1 MKSSGIAKNA
11 VLHASQSS
19 SRFFGFVFQA
29 SSFILPQTSSMMFM
43 SSDWAGQSLSTLIFF
58 AWRNFVVEM
67 DVGWKTTRE
76 YYTWISAQ
84 TNVDNTVLFK
94 AYYLPSDDDD
104 YYQFCYVNHNGD
116 VRGASIPFQFSYNP
130 EDEDI
135 LMNIVEKLTEENAVL
150 QGQLSSLEVE
160 NRTQAGKIQNLQDDL
175 LSATEKVERLE
186 KENME
191 LTIHAKN
198 HEGEIDTMNKTI
210 QSLNIE
216 LQMQRSQEE
225 KLLSDFKEM
234 EKTMERIKE
243 DKKHSENLQ
252 IDIKIAEEEKLKLET
267 ELKLYVYAEYEAFY
281 HFSHVCQRY
290 EEKEKTSLA
299 EREELKQ
306 ALERSEAEKHHL
318 QSEDLAKQKVLE
330 NMTCTA
336 NQCKEENVKL
346 KAELE
351 NKTGANIFCSALQFA
366 HIIIAVPSMSLECG
380 RKPENPEETH
390 ANPGRTYK
398 ILAHVVQGYIGGLS
412 TALQNGVD
420 KPLMAVGLAYRR
432 KMNEFNKVLDL
443 ERSLVQK
450 DEDLRSAEE
459 TMAGL
464 SKQVDF
470 LERCALHSSCSGCER
485 RSAGKQSSDV
495 TALLSGCPALTARPE
510 KQSAEDRQRKGEN
523 GNKKKQIETLQS
535 TVAKLEGEV
544 KEMKNARKMQA
555 EKTETELRAQL
566 ACSEDKILGL
576 ELQLAEQQVKTH

>member
-1 MKSSGIAKNA
+1 MACETEKPPTSMNA
-11 VLHASQSS
+11 PID
-19 SRFFGFVFQA
+19 
-29 SSFILPQTSSMMFM
+29 SSFSQVIFTSVQKFYPPRTDLQCTFHKEGSFNL
-43 SSDWAGQSLSTLIFF
+43 SPKDWIGIFK
-58 AWRNFVVEM
+58 
-67 DVGWKTTRE
+67 VGWKTTRE

-135 LMNIVEKLTEENAVL
+135 LMVTPENIVEKLTEENAVL

-160 NRTQAGKIQNLQDDL
+160 NRTQAGKILNLQDDL

-267 ELKLYVYAEYEAFY
+267 ELKLY
-281 HFSHVCQRY
+281 

-351 NKTGANIFCSALQFA
+351 LQTCTLEKEKSTSETLK
-366 HIIIAVPSMSLECG
+366 HSLH
-380 RKPENPEETH
+380 K
-390 ANPGRTYK
+390 
-398 ILAHVVQGYIGGLS
+398 
-412 TALQNGVD
+412 
-420 KPLMAVGLAYRR
+420 
-432 KMNEFNKVLDL
+432 EFNKVLDL

-470 LERCALHSSCSGCER
+470 LE
-485 RSAGKQSSDV
+485 
-495 TALLSGCPALTARPE
+495 
-510 KQSAEDRQRKGEN
+510 GEN

-576 ELQLAEQQVKTH
+576 ELQLAEQQDLCRQQGEEIVVLRSTLEVSNKDMQNLKDKQKKDRNAIDELHCHLLDRAPKSSMTLDRDLMFGNPYEETIPSEHGASSRRGRQTTCPVCDQTFSSHQILQDHVLCHFD